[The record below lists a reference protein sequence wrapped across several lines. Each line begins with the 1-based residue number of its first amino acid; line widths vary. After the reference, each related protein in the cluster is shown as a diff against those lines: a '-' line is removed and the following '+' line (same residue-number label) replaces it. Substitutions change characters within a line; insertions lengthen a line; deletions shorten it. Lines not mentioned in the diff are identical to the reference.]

1 MTSIEEMAR
10 YCFGYG
16 RWDAPYWF
24 IGLEEGMSGKLDE
37 RIAVWQE
44 LGKETG
50 LSDCKKFHERI
61 GVTEHHWP
69 GAEIQ
74 TTWRAL
80 ILMLLTYKTLPN
92 DEDNILKYQQTA
104 LGTCDGETL
113 LTELFGLPAK
123 TLKAGAALRGL
134 YLTEKLENDIRFE
147 RLNAINEKLLLY
159 KSCLVIM
166 YGLTQK
172 RWFES
177 LVGKGLVA
185 GRRLEKWDA
194 IWRGDVL
201 MTLVP
206 HPAGPA
212 FTVALFSACVLPA
225 VAAICLGVTFVTS
238 HYYGR
243 GVAIAG
249 CSVSIVM
256 GMLLSIVTAV
266 RLFGLRAMVE
276 SESRETASPNA
287 EESENY

>member
-37 RIAVWQE
+37 RIAAWQE

-50 LSDCKKFHERI
+50 LSDCKQFHERI
-61 GVTEHHWP
+61 GVTEHHKDSVKP
-69 GAEIQ
+69 QA
-74 TTWRAL
+74 TWRAL
-80 ILMLLTYKTLPN
+80 ILMLLAYKNLPN
-92 DEDNILKYQQTA
+92 DEHNILEYQRNT

-113 LTELFGLPAK
+113 LTELFGLPAR

-134 YLTEKLENDIRFE
+134 HLTEELENDIRFE
-147 RLNAINEKLLLY
+147 RLNAINQKLLLY
-159 KSCLVIM
+159 KPLLVIM
-166 YGLTQK
+166 YGLTHK
-172 RWFES
+172 KWFEG

-206 HPAGPA
+206 HPADVYRPVPDEIWIEHA
-212 FTVALFSACVLPA
+212 QRLRSLQANHPDN
-225 VAAICLGVTFVTS
+225 AA
-238 HYYGR
+238 R
-243 GVAIAG
+243 
-249 CSVSIVM
+249 
-256 GMLLSIVTAV
+256 
-266 RLFGLRAMVE
+266 
-276 SESRETASPNA
+276 
-287 EESENY
+287 